1 MIDTNKTLVSI
12 IIPLYN
18 SEEYISEC
26 LFSCMRQTYCNIEII
41 IVDDGSTDN
50 GYQIVK
56 ELSKNDKRIKVYHTK
71 NNGVSSARN
80 LGIEKSSGEYICFI
94 DADDCIDKIFVK
106 TMVNYMKEN
115 DSDFCF
121 SKNTFGNNNAT
132 GSKTISSS
140 EAETMLL
147 SQRVA
152 VGCWNKMYRRE
163 ILKDIRFRKDL
174 FYGEGLY
181 FINQVAHNAKNIV
194 VCEDA
199 LYHYRKVNPESATTK
214 FDIKKMVN
222 GEKSLFEIK
231 EFINNDGKAVKRMWS
246 QHYCLFCINAMLGIL
261 RTSSDKKAYRTWKK
275 KMSGKIFSA
284 MISKGTIKTKLK
296 IVISKIAPMCI
307 MKKVVS

>member
-1 MIDTNKTLVSI
+1 MSCLVSI

-18 SEEYISEC
+18 SEKYIRDCILSC
-26 LFSCMRQTYCNIEII
+26 LKQTYKDIEV
-41 IVDDGSTDN
+41 IVIDDGSNDN

-80 LGIEKSSGEYICFI
+80 LGIEKSSGEYISFI
-94 DADDCIDKIFVK
+94 DADDCIDEKFIE
-106 TMVNYMKEN
+106 TMVRYMVN
-115 DSDFCF
+115 TDSNFCF
-121 SKNTFGNNNAT
+121 SKNTFGNNNVT
-132 GSKTISSS
+132 GSKIISSS
-140 EAETMLL
+140 EAEAMLL
-147 SQRVA
+147 SQRIA
-152 VGCWNKMYRRE
+152 VGCWNKMYRRD
-163 ILKDIRFRKDL
+163 ILKGIRFRKDL

-181 FINQVAHNAKNIV
+181 FINQVAHNANNIV

-214 FDIKKMVN
+214 FDINKMVN

-231 EFINNDGKAVKRMWS
+231 KFTKNDGKEVEKMWN

-261 RTSSDKKAYRTWKK
+261 RTSSDKKAYRIWRK

-296 IVISKIAPMCI
+296 IIISKIAPMCI
-307 MKKVVS
+307 MKKVIS